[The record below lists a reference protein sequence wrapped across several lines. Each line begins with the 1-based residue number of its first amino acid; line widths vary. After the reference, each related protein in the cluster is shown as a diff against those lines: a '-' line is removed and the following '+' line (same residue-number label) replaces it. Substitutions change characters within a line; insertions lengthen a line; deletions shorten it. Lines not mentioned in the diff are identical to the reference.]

1 MNRDDDSRV
10 RSRSPAGFTRP
21 GLIAIT
27 LGIGLGVASL
37 AFIATSHAAT
47 RTTTFE
53 VTAQIVS
60 DCSIVNAPNLD
71 FGIIGVQN
79 IAYSSTAT
87 LSVVCT
93 PGTSYSVSLDAGSVA
108 GSTVTTRY
116 LAGPDGNISYSLY
129 RDSGYT
135 QVWGN
140 TVGTNTAGGTGTG
153 SNQNYTIYG
162 RITAMQTT
170 KAPGSYSSTVTATI
184 TY

>member
-1 MNRDDDSRV
+1 MNRHAGYLV
-10 RSRSPAGFTRP
+10 RLRSPAGLAKP

-27 LGIGLGVASL
+27 LGISLGVAWL
-37 AFIATSHAAT
+37 AFIAASRAAT
-47 RTTTFE
+47 RTANFN
-53 VTAQIVS
+53 VTAQMVS
-60 DCSIVNAPNLD
+60 DCSIANAPNLD
-71 FGIIGVQN
+71 FGIIGVLN

-87 LSVVCT
+87 LTVVCT

-116 LAGPDGNISYSLY
+116 LTGPGGTIAYSLY
-129 RDSGYT
+129 RDSAYT

-140 TVGTNTAGGTGTG
+140 TVGTDTAGGTGTG

-162 RITAMQTT
+162 RIAAMQTT
-170 KAPGSYSSTVTATI
+170 RAPGSYSSTVTATI